1 MVNCLVKAFTI
12 RGSRYKWAGFGPL
25 ADLVCNPML
34 VGIPIIA
41 LIIGPPPISA
51 APGVPPP

>member
-12 RGSRYKWAGFGPL
+12 QGSRYKWAGFGPL